1 MFKARLF
8 KTFPQKK
15 VKCLACQ
22 RYCQIN
28 NNQVGFCQTRLNK
41 DGQLYS
47 LTYGILN
54 GIQIDPIE
62 KKPMYHFYP
71 GTQVL
76 SIGSYGCN
84 YRCRQCLNWHC
95 SWGDNAS
102 TMLAKLKIDFLSC
115 HPGDPA
121 IAGSIGSRRG
131 FYRLPPKAD
140 SLQNDISPQE
150 LVDLTIKGNYP
161 GIAFTYNEPSIWPE
175 YVYDCAK
182 LAKAKGFYTVFVTNG
197 SWSQETLSYLA
208 PVIDAANI
216 DIKGFYPETYAKM
229 AAFFGKLLAVTEL
242 AIKKYKIFTE
252 LTTLVIPTINDS
264 TKELTAISQWI
275 AKNLGPEI
283 PWHLSRF
290 DPDLSPDEQFKRLP
304 TTPIAT
310 LKKAYEIGKKAGLKH
325 IYVWAPPKNLEEQLF
340 SLEDT
345 FCPKC
350 GKLVIKRNAWQP
362 ELRGVQKKGK
372 KIICQFCQKKLNLQL

>member
-8 KTFPQKK
+8 KTLPQKK

-28 NNQVGFCQTRLNK
+28 NTQVGFCQTRLNK

-84 YRCRQCLNWHC
+84 YRCKQCLNYWC
-95 SWGDNAS
+95 SWGEHAED
-102 TMLAKLKIDFLSC
+102 MLQDLRFRIKDLRLK
-115 HPGDPA
+115 
-121 IAGSIGSRRG
+121 
-131 FYRLPPKAD
+131 KD
-140 SLQNDISPQE
+140 SVSPYK

-175 YVYDCAK
+175 YVFDTAK
-182 LAKAKGFYTVFVTNG
+182 LAKTKSLYTVFVTNG
-197 SWSQETLSYLA
+197 SWSKETLDYFGS
-208 PVIDAANI
+208 VIDSTNI

-229 AAFFGKLLAVTEL
+229 GAFFGEILEVTEL
-242 AIKKYKIFTE
+242 VVKKYKIFTE
-252 LTTLVIPTINDS
+252 LTTLVIPTVNDS
-264 TKELTAISQWI
+264 EKELTAISQWI
-275 AKNLGPEI
+275 AKNLSLEI

-290 DPDLSPDEQFKRLP
+290 DPDLSPDKQFKRLP

-340 SLEDT
+340 SIEDT
-345 FCPKC
+345 FCPHC
-350 GKLVIKRNAWQP
+350 GHLVIKRTAWQP
-362 ELRGVQKKGK
+362 VLIKVEKKDGQT
-372 KIICQFCQKKLNLQL
+372 ICQFCQQPLNLQL